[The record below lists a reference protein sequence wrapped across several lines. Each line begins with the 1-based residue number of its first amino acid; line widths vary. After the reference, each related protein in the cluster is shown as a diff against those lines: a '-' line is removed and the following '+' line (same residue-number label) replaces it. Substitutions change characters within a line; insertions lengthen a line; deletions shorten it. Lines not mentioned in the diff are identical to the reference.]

1 MQASCCSSLFEVRA
15 RTPSMEENM
24 TRTNTIGLEPRDCMA
39 ALLRSGIEE
48 SIGTDHKHPEHS
60 K

>member
-1 MQASCCSSLFEVRA
+1 
-15 RTPSMEENM
+15 MEENM